1 MPGQTDQT
9 MLLTRVLMANVRST
23 IVLRGGVILGV

>member
-1 MPGQTDQT
+1 MPGQADQT
-9 MLLTRVLMANVRST
+9 MLLTRVLMVNVRST